1 MGSGKLTYVA
11 DEWTDCSQY
20 SVLGNL
26 LLYKAYPWKQS
37 VMGIRPGV
45 YLYNLST
52 GETKTLIAPDSMR
65 TGVVSLLDEKTALI
79 AATDD
84 SYKDTTKYCDFYH
97 MDLADG
103 SMKLIHPYES
113 SIGGSSVGS
122 DSRFGAGQTFKTVD
136 GEFII
141 SPPWK
146 IFPISIRSPWA
157 APSPGR

>member
-1 MGSGKLTYVA
+1 M
-11 DEWTDCSQY
+11 
-20 SVLGNL
+20 
-26 LLYKAYPWKQS
+26 
-37 VMGIRPGV
+37 
-45 YLYNLST
+45 
-52 GETKTLIAPDSMR
+52 IAPDSMR

-113 SIGGSSVGS
+113 SIGGSSVGPS
-122 DSRFGAGQTFKTVD
+122 FQISAQAQTFKAVG
-136 GEFII
+136 GEFYYI
-141 SPPWK
+141 STVGDFSHLYK
-146 IFPISIRSPWA
+146 ISRA

>member
-1 MGSGKLTYVA
+1 
-11 DEWTDCSQY
+11 
-20 SVLGNL
+20 
-26 LLYKAYPWKQS
+26 
-37 VMGIRPGV
+37 
-45 YLYNLST
+45 
-52 GETKTLIAPDSMR
+52 MR

-122 DSRFGAGQTFKTVD
+122 DLKLWTENFTIF
-136 GEFII
+136 
-141 SPPWK
+141 PPWK
-146 IFPISIRSPWA
+146 IFPISIRSRGA
-157 APSPGR
+157 ALSPSR

>member
-1 MGSGKLTYVA
+1 MGSGNLTYVA

-79 AATDD
+79 AARMTPIKIRRNTVT
-84 SYKDTTKYCDFYH
+84 STIWISR
-97 MDLADG
+97 MD
-103 SMKLIHPYES
+103 P
-113 SIGGSSVGS
+113 
-122 DSRFGAGQTFKTVD
+122 
-136 GEFII
+136 
-141 SPPWK
+141 
-146 IFPISIRSPWA
+146 
-157 APSPGR
+157 

>member
-1 MGSGKLTYVA
+1 
-11 DEWTDCSQY
+11 
-20 SVLGNL
+20 
-26 LLYKAYPWKQS
+26 
-37 VMGIRPGV
+37 MGIRPGV

-103 SMKLIHPYES
+103 SL
-113 SIGGSSVGS
+113 
-122 DSRFGAGQTFKTVD
+122 
-136 GEFII
+136 
-141 SPPWK
+141 
-146 IFPISIRSPWA
+146 
-157 APSPGR
+157 